1 MVIET
6 GDTVWYVWQDN
17 IYKGVVT
24 EDIDTTD
31 ALFTYCRVKTQFGL
45 QIMADYQLYPSRE
58 ALVYGITH
66 ESAQIWY

>member
-24 EDIDTTD
+24 EDMDTTD
-31 ALFTYCRVKTQFGL
+31 ALFTYCRVETQFGL
-45 QIMADYQLYPSRE
+45 QIMADFQLYPSRE
-58 ALVYGITH
+58 ALVDGIDQS
-66 ESAQIWY
+66 ESTIM